1 MTCAPQ
7 SSSNCADWMVD
18 RHVRAGRGDCVALV
32 ECGGDGRRAL
42 TYAQLLAASIHMA
55 ETFRAMTA
63 GRSEPARI
71 GIVGSSTFETVC
83 AWLGAMR
90 AGCLPCV
97 MHPALGADAH
107 ARLAADF
114 RPDAIFRDR
123 TGPAGVGV
131 ELRAIC
137 HAEASMP
144 TSAGMT
150 PALAVAP
157 GDPAFCLASSGST
170 GRAKLCAHAHG
181 AIPGFDH
188 HVTRPLWK
196 MHAGDV
202 VLGSSGPYFSFGLQG
217 IHTALS
223 LGARAILLP
232 EWTRHEAFLETIERE
247 AVTVFLAVPTLFH
260 LLMTRASRRY
270 RTGSLR
276 FCLSAGERL
285 PDVIRTR
292 WSAFAGAP
300 LVDSVGTTESFLPYF
315 TEVPGEP
322 PGLRETGAFR
332 YAYAVADRTPGDK
345 AAMAVS
351 LAGSLMMLGYL
362 EPGGDVRQLRQPS
375 WFATGDLFSSVAGGW
390 SFLSRCSERVKI
402 AGHWVSPQGLESF
415 LLTDERVLQAA
426 AVPVTTEGGLQR
438 LRAFIVLG
446 DAYRDGDAVV
456 AALMR
461 RMRDELKPRALR
473 PDRIEIVSGLASS
486 PNGKLR
492 RRELAAAVAGRRI
505 GAQRG
510 VVPI

>member
-1 MTCAPQ
+1 
-7 SSSNCADWMVD
+7 
-18 RHVRAGRGDCVALV
+18 
-32 ECGGDGRRAL
+32 
-42 TYAQLLAASIHMA
+42 MA
-55 ETFRAMTA
+55 EVLRAMMA
-63 GRSEPARI
+63 RHAEPMRI
-71 GIVGSSTFETVC
+71 AIVGSSTLETVS

-90 AGCLPCV
+90 VGCLPCV
-97 MHPALGADAH
+97 IHPALSADA
-107 ARLAADF
+107 RDRQLADF
-114 RPDAIFRDR
+114 CPDAVFRDR

-131 ELRAIC
+131 ELPALSPLD
-137 HAEASMP
+137 AAMP
-144 TSAGMT
+144 APFDIT
-150 PALAVAP
+150 PALAV
-157 GDPAFCLASSGST
+157 GLCDPAFCLASSGST
-170 GRAKLCAHAHG
+170 GKAKLCAHAHG

-196 MHAGDV
+196 MQADDV

-223 LGARAILLP
+223 LGARAVLLP

-270 RTGSLR
+270 DLHSLR
-276 FCLSAGERL
+276 YCLSAGERL
-285 PDVIRTR
+285 PGVIRER
-292 WSAFAGAP
+292 WAAYAGAP
-300 LVDSVGTTESFLPYF
+300 LVDSIGTTESFLPYF

-322 PGLRETGAFR
+322 QGLRETGGFR
-332 YAYAVADRTPGDK
+332 YAYAVADRSPGDT
-345 AAMAVS
+345 AAMTVS

-362 EPGGDVRQLRQPS
+362 EPGGDARRLRQPS
-375 WFATGDLFSSVAGGW
+375 WFATGDLFTSVAGGW

-402 AGHWVSPQGLESF
+402 AGHWVSPQGLEGF

-426 AVPVTTEGGLQR
+426 AVPVTTEEGLQR

-461 RMRDELKPRALR
+461 RMRDELKPGALR

-492 RRELAAAVAGRRI
+492 RGELAAAVAGRQL
-505 GAQRG
+505 AVQRG